1 VATITITL
9 TPIFYCYG
17 LGFATILPI
26 DPYVIHIKALF
37 FHYFGCNLYPLITDT
52 YRAYAGKSRLKI
64 DAKSKENNSS
74 LCV

>member
-1 VATITITL
+1 
-9 TPIFYCYG
+9 

-37 FHYFGCNLYPLITDT
+37 FRYFGCDLNLLITDT

-64 DAKSKENNSS
+64 DAKSKGKNSS
-74 LCV
+74 LRV